1 MMLELRSEK
10 CVVRT
15 YRPGDAPSLA
25 RNGDN
30 RKIWLKLRDRFP
42 QPFTVESAEWYI
54 DHCVATGAR
63 SYAIEVDGVAIGGIG
78 IHPREDVERLSGEI
92 GYWIGESYWGRGIMT
107 SAVRL
112 LTDWALAETE
122 LIRVFALPFA
132 TNGPSCRVLEH
143 AGYALEGTLRK
154 AAIKDGKVLDQHLY
168 ARVSS

>member
-1 MMLELRSEK
+1 MTLELHSAK

-42 QPFTVESAEWYI
+42 HPYTVDAAEWYI
-54 DHCVATGAR
+54 DHCVATDAR
-63 SYAIEVDGVAIGGIG
+63 SYAIQVDGEAIGGIS
-78 IHPREDVERLSGEI
+78 IHPREDVERLGGEI
-92 GYWIGESYWGRGIMT
+92 GYWIGEPYWGRGITT

-112 LTDWALAETE
+112 LTDWALSETE

-132 TNGPSCRVLEH
+132 TNAASCRVLEH
-143 AGYALEGTLRK
+143 AGYVREGTLRSS
-154 AAIKDGKVLDQHLY
+154 AIKDGTILDQHVY
-168 ARVSS
+168 ARVR